1 MASPDAL
8 ASEDGMMLMS
18 PLSEISLML
27 LRDHVV
33 LNRRDRAYLEAA
45 APFRWDGGKWGAAE

>member
-33 LNRRDRAYLEAA
+33 LNRREYLEAA